1 MNAVAATVPPAPRR
15 CLRCNYNLHGLP
27 DAGNCPECGLA
38 VARSADAAGGELRH
52 APPGWLASLSWGSRL
67 VLLTPLAGYVYA
79 AYVVPNLARMMSLE
93 AYFGVP
99 AALDLAF
106 AAGLW
111 LLTRPQPR
119 HARRHRAWRWALRLL
134 ALVPVAQTIS
144 VYLLMAGRAPAF
156 LRNHQD
162 WAILGLVPMPALL
175 FLHLRR
181 LALRVP
187 SRSLAEHCAI
197 VAALGTACFAGAGS
211 GFFVRVPSGVNFA
224 FGVGVLLTLLWCAFE
239 WCGSRSPSTAPTA
252 PASRRGARDS
262 QERLHLSQ
270 SVSSR
275 GRLAD
280 RGIPGRSDAPFL
292 PEIPRRCAP
301 RDDANEPLVTAW

>member
-1 MNAVAATVPPAPRR
+1 MDAAASRLR
-15 CLRCNYNLHGLP
+15 CLRCNYDLHGLSET
-27 DAGNCPECGLA
+27 GNCPECGLA
-38 VARSADAAGGELRH
+38 VARSADAAGGELRY

-79 AYVVPNLARMMSLE
+79 AYVMPNLARTMSLE
-93 AYFGVP
+93 AYFAVP

-119 HARRHRAWRWALRLL
+119 HAGTHRAWRWALRLL
-134 ALVPVAQTIS
+134 ALIPLMQTIS
-144 VYLLMAGRAPAF
+144 AYLLMAGRALPF

-162 WAILGLVPMPALL
+162 YAMLGLVPMPALL

-181 LALRVP
+181 LAPRAP

-211 GFFVRVPSGVNFA
+211 GYFVRLPTGLDFA
-224 FGVGVLLTLLWCAFE
+224 LGVGVFLTLLWAGFVMAWFVIAFH
-239 WCGSRSPSTAPTA
+239 RAHR
-252 PASRRGARDS
+252 ASVASWTG
-262 QERLHLSQ
+262 
-270 SVSSR
+270 
-275 GRLAD
+275 
-280 RGIPGRSDAPFL
+280 
-292 PEIPRRCAP
+292 
-301 RDDANEPLVTAW
+301 VT